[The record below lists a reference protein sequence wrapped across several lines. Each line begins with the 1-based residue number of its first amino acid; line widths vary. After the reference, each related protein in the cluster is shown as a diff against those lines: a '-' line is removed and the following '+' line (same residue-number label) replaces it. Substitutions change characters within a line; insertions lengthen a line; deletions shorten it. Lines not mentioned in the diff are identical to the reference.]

1 MCAMP
6 SVEGASLSIGE
17 LARRSGASVR
27 SIRHYDAQGL
37 LISRRA
43 DNGYRIFPVAAV
55 AQVRQIGRLIAAGFS
70 LADIAA
76 FPNCMLA
83 VDGAAMC
90 PETAPAQHKLLA
102 AIEAEMSALEH
113 RRKRLR
119 AMLIDGSGMPAD

>member
-6 SVEGASLSIGE
+6 SEESSLSIGE

-37 LISRRA
+37 LTSRRA
-43 DNGYRIFPVAAV
+43 DNGYRVFPVAAV
-55 AQVRQIGRLIAAGFS
+55 TQVRQIGRLIAAGFS
-70 LADIAA
+70 LADIVT

-90 PETAPAQHKLLA
+90 PETAPAQRKLLA

-119 AMLIDGSGMPAD
+119 AMLVDGTGVPAD

>member
-6 SVEGASLSIGE
+6 SEEQTRLSIGE

-37 LISRRA
+37 LTSGRA
-43 DNGYRIFPVAAV
+43 DNGYRVFPVAAV
-55 AQVRQIGRLIAAGFS
+55 TQVRQIGRLIAAGFS

-90 PETAPAQHKLLA
+90 PETAPARRKLLA

-113 RRKRLR
+113 RRLRLR
-119 AMLIDGSGMPAD
+119 AMLVDGSMPAD